1 MRDSAHAEKYIIVTI
16 SYVYVSKT
24 NHRVNAINHLVFT
37 VRAPK
42 GNGYTGL
49 LLYLIVVCMQRPS
62 EIMIYFVIKCEIDHP
77 TIASGLNTG
86 VNG

>member
-16 SYVYVSKT
+16 THIYMSKT
-24 NHRVNAINHLVFT
+24 NHSVNAIDHHVFT

-49 LLYLIVVCMQRPS
+49 LLYLCMQLES
-62 EIMIYFVIKCEIDHP
+62 EIVIYNVRKCEIDHP

-86 VNG
+86 VP